1 MKKFFILCL
10 MAFVICVN
18 ANAQTHR
25 FEDGIYREREITSNA
40 FRYIEFNQYGVV
52 KSDYNIGF
60 NIGICG
66 YFNHG
71 YVGYCCGGEAYNISV
86 EVAVAGESKGEH
98 RYGNGGISNDYR
110 MLSMMFGYVSYL
122 KCFDNT
128 LLIINPKIGFC
139 SESQLYNDSYYGS
152 DVANSNGNF
161 EVGVDIGV
169 WANYFLCKIGITNMK
184 INAQIGFTMLF

>member
-10 MAFVICVN
+10 MAFVMCVN
-18 ANAQTHR
+18 ANGQQR
-25 FEDGIYREREITSNA
+25 FEDGIYRRKETNSKVFKYLA
-40 FRYIEFNQYGVV
+40 FNQYGFV
-52 KSDYNIGF
+52 KSEYNMGF

-71 YVGYCCGGEAYNISV
+71 YVGYCCGGEVYNISV

-110 MLSMMFGYVSYL
+110 MLSMMFGYVGYI
-122 KCFDNT
+122 KCFENT
-128 LLIINPKIGFC
+128 LLILNPKMGIC
-139 SESQLYNDSYYGS
+139 TESQLWNDSYYGS

-161 EVGVDIGV
+161 EIGIDVGI
-169 WANYFLCKIGITNMK
+169 WTNYFLCKIGITNMK
-184 INAQIGFTMLF
+184 INAQVGFSLLF